1 MIFENGIIKSVFRI
15 NDPLYNKKQTIK
27 YKNKINI
34 YFDSIV
40 IKIKGIK
47 NKTKISKDFVL
58 LYFGDKKEFVR

>member
-1 MIFENGIIKSVFRI
+1 MFKELNDFIRDTTLRIII
-15 NDPLYNKKQTIK
+15 

-40 IKIKGIK
+40 IKTKGIK

-58 LYFGDKKEFVR
+58 LYFGDKKE